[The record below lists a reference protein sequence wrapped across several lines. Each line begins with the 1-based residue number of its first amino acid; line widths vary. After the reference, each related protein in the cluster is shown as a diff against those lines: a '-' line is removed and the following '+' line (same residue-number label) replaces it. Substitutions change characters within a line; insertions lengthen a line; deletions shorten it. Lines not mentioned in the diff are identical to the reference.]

1 MDRLLIR
8 MFASVGVTAVVAGAL
23 LVQMGQ
29 AATSTQALS
38 VSSLDRLPDL
48 DQEAPSQLD
57 LKVFQS
63 TSGPSY
69 RLGFRS
75 AVRNVGVGPLIVDGS
90 RSSTSAAQMRV
101 DQVIERRGAAP
112 RTVAGVGSMEYAVS
126 RDHQHWHYLHFERYA
141 MQQYE
146 LHRVADGK
154 VVQTSR
160 KSGFCLGD
168 RYRVTSRAVP
178 GAAASPAFTGK
189 CGLGQPGLLRMHV
202 GISVGY
208 GDAYAAFLE
217 GQDLPLDGLPDG
229 RYVLVN
235 RVNTDHHL
243 RELSYANNAASVLL
257 DLHWRDSKPDIQVLQ
272 TCPDTSRCGRPVQ
285 VRTVASGLEIPWDIA
300 FMPDG
305 SALVTERP
313 GRVRLLDREGRLQK
327 APVAEITVSKQGEG
341 GLLGVAVDPKFA
353 ANRLVYIFYTGRDG
367 MRLERWHW
375 TGTRLVR
382 EATLVDAIAGGK
394 IHDSGRISFGPDGR
408 LYVATGDAGNPKLA
422 QNKDSLNGKFLALT
436 AEQYHSAGPVQP
448 TVIASGLRNP
458 QGFDWQ
464 PRTGTLIANDHGPT
478 GFDGPEGYDEVNLI
492 RPGGNYGWPE
502 AIANQTMSGRFIA
515 PLRTYR
521 DPIAPSGGTFVRR
534 PGSLWNGDYVLAAL
548 RGEQLIRLRIA
559 NGLVVEEE
567 PLLEGQFGRLRTVR
581 QGPDGCLYVLTSNRD
596 GRGTPKPGDD
606 RILCVMPPH
615 K

>member
-8 MFASVGVTAVVAGAL
+8 MCASVGIAAVVAGAA
-23 LVQMGQ
+23 VVEMGQ
-29 AATSTQALS
+29 AATSTQSRS

-48 DQEAPSQLD
+48 DQEPPRQLQVKVVPSA
-57 LKVFQS
+57 
-63 TSGPSY
+63 TGPTY

-75 AVRNVGVGPLIVDGS
+75 AVRNVGQGPLIVDGS
-90 RSSTSAAQMRV
+90 RSSTSAARMRV
-101 DQVIERRGAAP
+101 DQVIERRGAPP

-126 RDHQHWHYLHFERYA
+126 PDHQHWHYLHFERYA

-146 LHRVADGK
+146 LRSAADGQ

-178 GAAASPAFTGK
+178 GASASPIFTGR
-189 CGLGQPGLLRMHV
+189 CGLRNPGLLHLHV
-202 GISVGY
+202 GISVGH

-217 GQDLPLDGLPDG
+217 GQDLPLDGMPDG
-229 RYVLVN
+229 RYVLVH
-235 RVNTDHHL
+235 RVNTDHRL

-257 DLHWRDSKPDIQVLQ
+257 DLQWRNSKPDIQVIQ
-272 TCPDTSRCGRPVQ
+272 TCPDTSLCGRPVQ

-300 FMPDG
+300 FMPNG

-313 GRVRLLDREGRLQK
+313 GRVRLLDRAGRLQS

-341 GLLGVAVDPKFA
+341 GLLGVAVDPKFT
-353 ANRLVYIFYTGRDG
+353 ANRLVYIYYTGRGG
-367 MRLERWHW
+367 MRLERWRW
-375 TGTRLVR
+375 TGTSLVR
-382 EATLVDAIAGGK
+382 EATLVDAIAGGT

-408 LYVATGDAGNPKLA
+408 LYVATGDAGKPKLA
-422 QNKDSLNGKFLALT
+422 QDQSSLNGKFLALT
-436 AEQYHSAGPVQP
+436 AEQYHGDRTVQP

-492 RPGGNYGWPE
+492 RPGGNYGWPD

-521 DPIAPSGGTFVRR
+521 DPIAPSGGAFVRR
-534 PGSLWNGDYVLAAL
+534 PGSLWTGDYVLAAL
-548 RGEQLIRLRIA
+548 RGEQLIRLRIEQ
-559 NGLVVEEE
+559 GLVVEEQ

-596 GRGTPKPGDD
+596 GRGTPEPGDD
-606 RILCVMPPH
+606 RILCVVPPRR
-615 K
+615 